1 MQSSSISVSLL
12 AQKSNSYMYLY
23 MDSVPWTS
31 FLLLEMIYFP
41 GLENLNEKTIELLPL
56 RHHAM

>member
-1 MQSSSISVSLL
+1 MSQRS
-12 AQKSNSYMYLY
+12 QYLY

-41 GLENLNEKTIELLPL
+41 GLENLNEKIIELLPL